1 MESRRSPSPAAAVLF
16 AAPLL
21 SSAVTGT
28 PAMGTIA
35 TKTTR
40 RSKRKDPKVRTE
52 KTNDNLVNV
61 NNVTIAEAVEDVSNQ
76 GELTRTTSGGE
87 GSGNLKTSAGG
98 IWRNTIRPYL
108 VNTVRKRKTD
118 PDVNDGLPSKKVC
131 SGGDSVE
138 KKKKCTFC
146 SKSFTQTDP
155 ARHDRRRCPENPNR
169 IPDKVPKGKRKCT
182 ECGEEGHLAKSH
194 CRTCKGLYNCI
205 ADCAERFTSD
215 LHLCGPAAV
224 LGYWFITIT
233 LSGLDVP
240 ASFLLQV
247 TKAGVTA
254 MRRRLDFLNP
264 GNTMPLKIQTKP
276 VEDSSFIHILGYI
289 LKDRG
294 QASFRIMKDDTTTE
308 DELASAQL
316 KYGSKKK
323 LFGNA
328 TATLTK
334 SNFMFE
340 VSRFALRMCPELVGI
355 AGVIDMLYFM
365 LFSGVYCLAIGW
377 IAGSNGFVISRERTA
392 AFMRLSM
399 HGPERVQKKD
409 IEMVVFGRAD
419 TNARLHG
426 NVVDPWVQNPQI
438 SNMTLSQARNLVLGD
453 EAMAAGVAPPGMEFA
468 EARSSS
474 PALDGSEA
482 MPAYLSL
489 TPPLLEETSPSDT
502 ASDNEKEIEGEFDNF
517 IDDSEM
523 SPVETQ
529 HGTEATEMLA
539 EWKAGNGPTGAA
551 TPAYWI
557 DKNHGLSG
565 DRAEGE
571 RTGGSA
577 DCEESEDEEEGG
589 DEEEVVGEFDDF
601 IDDSD

>member
-1 MESRRSPSPAAAVLF
+1 M
-16 AAPLL
+16 
-21 SSAVTGT
+21 
-28 PAMGTIA
+28 I
-35 TKTTR
+35 
-40 RSKRKDPKVRTE
+40 VR
-52 KTNDNLVNV
+52 
-61 NNVTIAEAVEDVSNQ
+61 
-76 GELTRTTSGGE
+76 LTSFFTSF
-87 GSGNLKTSAGG
+87 LQ
-98 IWRNTIRPYL
+98 NTIRPYL

-247 TKAGVTA
+247 YNFFKSLGSNADAWTHTQRFIGTCERGAKKGLEHIHLLVQLTHTRTKAGVTA